1 MKRNIYAVWR
11 WSDGRIESNTVEI
24 EGKVNHLSV
33 MNAIRDRL
41 DYYKRSEAFT
51 VISWQEEDAFD
62 LDEQSEFWKNYSS
75 I

>member
-62 LDEQSEFWKNYSS
+62 LDEQSEFWKNY
-75 I
+75 

>member
-24 EGKVNHLSV
+24 EGKINHLSV
-33 MNAIRDRL
+33 MKAIRDRL

-62 LDEQSEFWKNYSS
+62 LDEQSEFWKNY
-75 I
+75 